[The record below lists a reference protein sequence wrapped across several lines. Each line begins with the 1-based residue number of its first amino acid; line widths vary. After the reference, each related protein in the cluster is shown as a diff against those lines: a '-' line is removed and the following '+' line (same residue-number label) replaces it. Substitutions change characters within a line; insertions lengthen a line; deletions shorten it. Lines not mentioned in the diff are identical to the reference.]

1 LKYIQTSKKKNGIHA
16 VKLKYKT
23 RRNKMSS
30 INERIKLLREIMGL
44 TQAELG
50 YDLRVSRATIN
61 QWENASRQIK
71 AKDIVKIADYFN
83 VSADYLLGREESSI
97 RRQFSDTEVDYIMEV
112 AIINNNVHEVMRS
125 AFRDATNMILKESRE
140 RVEEQNA

>member
-1 LKYIQTSKKKNGIHA
+1 
-16 VKLKYKT
+16 
-23 RRNKMSS
+23 MSS

-97 RRQFSDTEVDYIMEV
+97 RRQFSDAEVDYIMEV
-112 AIINNNVHEVMRS
+112 AIINNNVHEAMRS